1 MFNNIGLASPVA
13 QQFDGSQAP
22 ALFSFLGEVTSLTS
36 FELLH
41 DGQNSVLQDFSD
53 FVILQLPKVMHK
65 LYAPP
70 PND

>member
-1 MFNNIGLASPVA
+1 MFNNIGLARPVA

-22 ALFSFLGEVTSLTS
+22 ALFRFLCEVTSLTS

-65 LYAPP
+65 LYALYII
-70 PND
+70 